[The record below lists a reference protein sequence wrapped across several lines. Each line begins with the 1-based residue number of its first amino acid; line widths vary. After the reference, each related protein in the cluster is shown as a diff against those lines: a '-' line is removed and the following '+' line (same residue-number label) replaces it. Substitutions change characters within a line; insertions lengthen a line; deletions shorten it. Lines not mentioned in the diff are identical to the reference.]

1 MGDCRKK
8 KWYTYLA
15 MKTPS
20 LSEFKTLAKEGNLV
34 PIYREIMSD
43 LETPVSAYLK
53 VAADSRYAFL
63 LESVQGGEKWGRYS
77 FLGLDPAAIFTV
89 YDQRVEIK
97 HRRKPL
103 EVFTGKNP
111 MAILEEYMER
121 FKPVTVRGLPRFHGG
136 AVGYFG
142 YDIVRCFENIPDNNP
157 DMLGTPDAIFMLS
170 DLVLIFDNLLGRL
183 KIVANVFVDADSDL
197 ERLYQDSMQR
207 IDSIVATLKET
218 LPKAINK
225 NFNSFEVR
233 ESDFEHEMPRELY
246 EEAVEKAKEYI
257 LAGDIFQVVLSQRL
271 SIPFPHP
278 PISLYRALRSTNPSP
293 YMYILRLG
301 DFSLVG
307 SSPEILVHQESD
319 VVTVR
324 PIAGT
329 RRRGADEAEDRAL
342 EKELLADPKERA
354 EHIMLVDLGR
364 NDLGRVAKIGTVKVT
379 EQFTI
384 ERYSHV
390 MHIVSNV
397 ESRLRDDLS
406 LFDVVAATFPAG
418 TVSGAPKIRAMEI
431 IDELEVSRRGPYSGT
446 VGYISFSKN
455 MDLAITIRTAV
466 IKDDKLYIQAG
477 AGIVADSKPERE
489 YEETREKARAIF
501 RAVDMVQQGLE

>member
-1 MGDCRKK
+1 
-8 KWYTYLA
+8 
-15 MKTPS
+15 MKVPS
-20 LSEFKTLAKEGNLV
+20 LKEFKTLARQGNIV
-34 PIYREIMSD
+34 PVYKEIMSD
-43 LETPVSAYLK
+43 LDTPVSAYLK
-53 VAADSRYAFL
+53 VAANSQYAFL

-77 FLGLDPAAIFTV
+77 FLGLDPAALFTV
-89 YDQRVEIK
+89 YDKRVEIK
-97 HRRKPL
+97 QNGKPL
-103 EVFTGKNP
+103 EVVTGQNP
-111 MAILEEYMER
+111 MAVLEEYMDR
-121 FKPVTVRGLPRFHGG
+121 FDPVSVPGLPRFHGG

-142 YDIVRCFENIPDNNP
+142 YDIVRCFEDIPDTNP
-157 DMLGTPDAIFMLS
+157 DKLGTPDAIFMLS
-170 DLVLIFDNLLGRL
+170 DLILIFDNLLGRL
-183 KIVANVFVDADSDL
+183 KVVANIFIEEGCDL
-197 ERLYQDSMQR
+197 EQQYSEGIKR
-207 IDSIVATLKET
+207 IDTIVATLKET
-218 LPKAINK
+218 LPKPAQIDSNVSAI
-225 NFNSFEVR
+225 SED
-233 ESDFEHEMPRELY
+233 DFIHEMPRELY
-246 EEAVEKAKEYI
+246 ESAVTKAKEYI

-271 SIPFPHP
+271 SIPFPHQ

-293 YMYILRLG
+293 YMYMLRLG

-329 RRRGADEAEDRAL
+329 RRRGKDEAEDLAL
-342 EKELLADPKERA
+342 EKELLADPKECS

-364 NDLGRVAKIGTVKVT
+364 NDLGRVAKIGSVEVT
-379 EQFTI
+379 DQFTI

-397 ESRLRDDLS
+397 EARLRKDLS

-466 IKDDKLYIQAG
+466 IKDGTLYVQAG

-501 RAVDMVQQGLE
+501 RAVDMVQRGLE

>member
-1 MGDCRKK
+1 MIV
-8 KWYTYLA
+8 
-15 MKTPS
+15 PS
-20 LSEFKTLAKEGNLV
+20 LTQFKRLAQQGNLV
-34 PIYREIMSD
+34 PVYREIMAD
-43 LETPVSAYLK
+43 LDTPVSAYLK
-53 VAADSRYAFL
+53 VAAESRHAFL

-77 FLGLDPAAIFTV
+77 FLGLDPAALFTV
-89 YDQRVEIK
+89 TNQRVEIQQNN
-97 HRRKPL
+97 KPL
-103 EVFTGKNP
+103 EVITGQNP
-111 MAILEEYMER
+111 MAVLEEYMDR
-121 FKPVTVRGLPRFHGG
+121 FKPVPVPGLPRFHGG

-157 DMLGTPDAIFMLS
+157 DRLGTPDAVFMLT

-183 KIVANVFVDADSDL
+183 KVVANLFIEEGVDL
-197 ERLYQDSMQR
+197 EKIYAESLLR
-207 IDSIVATLKET
+207 IDTLVATLKET
-218 LPKAINK
+218 LPKPAK
-225 NFNSFEVR
+225 TDANSTPIK
-233 ESDFEHEMPRELY
+233 ESDFEQEMSRQSY
-246 EEAVEKAKEYI
+246 EEAVNKAKEYI

-278 PISLYRALRSTNPSP
+278 PISLYRALRGTNPSP
-293 YMYILRLG
+293 YMYMIKMG

-307 SSPEILVHQESD
+307 SSPEILVRQESD

-329 RRRGADEAEDRAL
+329 RRRGVDEAEDQAL
-342 EKELLADPKERA
+342 EKELLADPKERS

-364 NDLGRVAKIGTVKVT
+364 NDLGRVAQVGTVEVT
-379 EQFTI
+379 DQFSI

-397 ESRLRDDLS
+397 QARLREELS

-455 MDLAITIRTAV
+455 MDLAITIRTAI
-466 IKDDKLYIQAG
+466 IKEGRLYVQAG
-477 AGIVADSKPERE
+477 AGIVADSRPDRE

-501 RAVDMVQQGLE
+501 RAVDLVQQGLE

>member
-1 MGDCRKK
+1 
-8 KWYTYLA
+8 
-15 MKTPS
+15 MKVPAPD
-20 LSEFKTLAKEGNLV
+20 EFKKLAAQGNLV

-43 LETPVSAYLK
+43 LDTPVSAYLK
-53 VAADSRYAFL
+53 VVANSEYAFL

-77 FLGLDPAAIFTV
+77 FLGLDPAALFTV
-89 YDQRVEIK
+89 YGDRVEIQQEG
-97 HRRKPL
+97 KPL
-103 EVFTGKNP
+103 EVIAGKNP
-111 MAILEEYMER
+111 MAVLEEYMER
-121 FKPVTVRGLPRFHGG
+121 FKPVTVPGLPRFHGG

-142 YDIVRCFENIPDNNP
+142 YDIVRCFEKIPDENP
-157 DMLGTPDAIFMLS
+157 DNLGTPEAIFMLT
-170 DLVLIFDNLLGRL
+170 DMVLIFDNLLGRL
-183 KIVANVFVDADSDL
+183 KVVANMFIEDGADLDK
-197 ERLYQDSMQR
+197 LYADGIRR
-207 IDSIVATLKET
+207 IDDIVTTLKVT
-218 LPKAINK
+218 LPQITQAVPG
-225 NFNSFEVR
+225 SEVH
-233 ESDFEHEMPRELY
+233 EDDFEHEMPRETF
-246 EEAVEKAKEYI
+246 EAAVRKAKEYI

-271 SIPFPHP
+271 SIPFAHP

-293 YMYILRLG
+293 YLFLLRLG

-329 RRRGADEAEDRAL
+329 RRRGKDEDEDAAL
-342 EKELLADPKERA
+342 EKELLADPKERS

-364 NDLGRVAKIGTVKVT
+364 NDLGRVAKVGTVEVT
-379 EQFTI
+379 DIFTI

-397 ESRLRDDLS
+397 EARLREELS

-455 MDLAITIRTAV
+455 MDLAITIRTAI
-466 IKDDKLYIQAG
+466 IKNDTLYIQAG

-501 RAVDMVQQGLE
+501 RAVDMVQRGLE

>member
-1 MGDCRKK
+1 
-8 KWYTYLA
+8 
-15 MKTPS
+15 MKVPS
-20 LSEFKTLAKEGNLV
+20 LNEFKSLAQKGNLV
-34 PIYREIMSD
+34 PVYREIMAD
-43 LETPVSAYLK
+43 LDTPVSAYLK
-53 VAADSRYAFL
+53 VAAESQYAFL

-89 YDQRVEIK
+89 YEQRVEIK
-97 HRRKPL
+97 QNGKAL
-103 EVFTGKNP
+103 EVITGQNP
-111 MAILEEYMER
+111 MAVLEDYMNR
-121 FKPVTVRGLPRFHGG
+121 FVPVAVPGLPRFHGG

-157 DMLGTPDAIFMLS
+157 DKLGTPDAIFMLS
-170 DLVLIFDNLLGRL
+170 DLILIFDNLLGRL
-183 KIVANVFVDADSDL
+183 KVVANLFVEDEVNLDK
-197 ERLYQDSMQR
+197 LYQDGIDR
-207 IDSIVATLKET
+207 IDSIVATLHQT
-218 LPKAINK
+218 LPKPI
-225 NFNSFEVR
+225 EVDSNIS
-233 ESDFEHEMPRELY
+233 EISENDFAHEMPKKAY
-246 EEAVEKAKEYI
+246 EQAVVKAKEYI

-271 SIPFPHP
+271 SIPFPHQ

-293 YMYILRLG
+293 YMYMLRLG

-329 RRRGADEAEDRAL
+329 RRRGKNESEDQAL
-342 EKELLADPKERA
+342 ERELLADPKELS

-364 NDLGRVAKIGTVKVT
+364 NDLGRVAKIGSVEVT
-379 EQFTI
+379 DQFTI

-397 ESRLRDDLS
+397 EARLRKELS

-431 IDELEVSRRGPYSGT
+431 IDELEVSRRGPYAGT

-466 IKDDKLYIQAG
+466 IKDGTLYVQAG
-477 AGIVADSKPERE
+477 AGIVADSQPERE

-501 RAVDMVQQGLE
+501 RAVDMVQRGLE

>member
-1 MGDCRKK
+1 
-8 KWYTYLA
+8 
-15 MKTPS
+15 MKVPS
-20 LSEFKTLAKEGNLV
+20 LNEFKTLARKGNLV
-34 PIYREIMSD
+34 PVYREIMAD
-43 LETPVSAYLK
+43 LDTPVSAYLK
-53 VAADSRYAFL
+53 VAAESQYAFL

-89 YDQRVEIK
+89 YEQRVEIK
-97 HRRKPL
+97 QIDKPL
-103 EVFTGKNP
+103 EVITGRNP
-111 MAILEEYMER
+111 MAVLEEYMNR
-121 FKPVTVRGLPRFHGG
+121 FVPVAIPGLPRFHGG

-157 DMLGTPDAIFMLS
+157 DKLGTPDAIFMLS
-170 DLVLIFDNLLGRL
+170 DLILIFDNLLGRL
-183 KIVANVFVDADSDL
+183 KVVANLFIEDGDDL
-197 ERLYQDSMQR
+197 EKLYQDGINR
-207 IDSIVATLKET
+207 IDSIVATLQQT
-218 LPKAINK
+218 LPKAEDVNA
-225 NFNSFEVR
+225 NSSEIS
-233 ESDFEHEMPRELY
+233 ENDFAHEMQKEVY
-246 EEAVEKAKEYI
+246 EQAVEKAKEYI

-271 SIPFPHP
+271 SIPFPHQ

-293 YMYILRLG
+293 YMYMLRLG

-329 RRRGADEAEDRAL
+329 RRRGKTEREDQAL
-342 EKELLADPKERA
+342 ERELLADPKELS

-364 NDLGRVAKIGTVKVT
+364 NDLGRVAKTGSVEVT
-379 EQFTI
+379 DQFTI

-397 ESRLRDDLS
+397 EARLRKDLS

-431 IDELEVSRRGPYSGT
+431 IDELEVSRRGPYAGT

-466 IKDDKLYIQAG
+466 IKDGTLYVQAG
-477 AGIVADSKPERE
+477 AGIVADSQPERE

-501 RAVDMVQQGLE
+501 RAVDMVQRGLE